1 MLGSWNVDIQVGAL
15 PQKIASAFGNLE
27 LVGAEY
33 SPIAYLGSQVV
44 NGVNHAV
51 LAEQLLTVG
60 KDVKNIVLMIF
71 NEKGNDITLS
81 NIERVVEQGGQM
93 GGIQVD
99 VHYEIPDEAKIAFAK
114 VFDGYV
120 GANIDLKVYLGSQV
134 VKGVNYIML
143 AEVDPVVQN
152 PQKEV
157 ALITVN
163 ALTDEASFVDILGSK
178 TDKATL
184 NYAFTWLK
192 KNVALGKPLGEWP

>member
-71 NEKGNDITLS
+71 NEKGNDVTLS
-81 NIERVVEQGGQM
+81 NIERVVEQGGAM

-99 VHYEIPDEAKIAFAK
+99 VQYEIPNDAKVAFAK

-134 VKGVNYIML
+134 VKGVNYILL